1 MRAMIAFVYP
11 GPDKH
16 RWKEK
21 PKLKIKVS
29 TDSIIRITKTTTC
42 GIDLHIMKGDLSEVI
57 GGLTL
62 RH

>member
-1 MRAMIAFVYP
+1 MNVFLYQE
-11 GPDKH
+11 PDKH
-16 RWKEK
+16 RGKEK

-57 GGLTL
+57 GGLIL